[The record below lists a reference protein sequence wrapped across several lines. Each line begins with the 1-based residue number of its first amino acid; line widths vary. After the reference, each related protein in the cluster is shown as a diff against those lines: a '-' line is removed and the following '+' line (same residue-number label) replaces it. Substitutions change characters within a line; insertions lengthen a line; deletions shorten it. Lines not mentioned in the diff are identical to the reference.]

1 MQESSTRDGT
11 VPPRILV
18 TGADGLIGRA
28 TVDRLLGR
36 GIAVT
41 ALSRSWSA
49 PIAADR
55 IVTADV
61 ADEKRVHEALDDVT
75 AVVHM
80 AAIPHPDIDTPR
92 AVFVGNTSATFT
104 LLAAAGERGIRR
116 AVIASSINAFG
127 IPMNRHA
134 LSPAYYPLDELMPV
148 AHDDAYS
155 LSKWVDEH
163 AARLAH
169 SRWGMDVVALRFP
182 LVRSLTD
189 LQAWARTLRDNPAEQ
204 TRLAREG
211 WAYLELTDAV
221 DAIEQ
226 SLSAP
231 LTGAHTLLLAAAD
244 TLLPDATE
252 DLLDAH
258 APGVPRRRRFE
269 GRRSPLDVS
278 AAERLIGWRPR
289 HAIDPDYAAASQE
302 TEVTA

>member
-1 MQESSTRDGT
+1 MHQSSARIGT
-11 VPPRILV
+11 TPARILV

-28 TVDRLLGR
+28 TVNRLLSQGFD
-36 GIAVT
+36 VT

-55 IVTADV
+55 VITADA
-61 ADEKRVHEALDDVT
+61 ADEQRVHEALEGVT
-75 AVVHM
+75 GIVHM

-134 LSPAYYPLDELMPV
+134 VMPAYYPLDELVPV
-148 AHDDAYS
+148 DHDDAYS

-163 AARLAH
+163 TARWAH

-182 LVRSLTD
+182 LVRSLPD
-189 LQAWARTLRDNPAEQ
+189 LQSWAQALRDNKAEQ
-204 TRLAREG
+204 ARLAREG
-211 WAYLELTDAV
+211 WAYLELSDAV
-221 DAIEQ
+221 NAIEL
-226 SLSAP
+226 SLFEP
-231 LTGAHTLLLAAAD
+231 VTGAHTLLLAAAD
-244 TLLPDATE
+244 TLLPDSTE
-252 DLLDAH
+252 ELLNAYSPD
-258 APGVPRRRRFE
+258 VPRRQHFE

-289 HAIDPDYAAASQE
+289 HAIDPAYSTASQE
-302 TEVTA
+302 TELTA